1 MQDNTRPLR
10 AHLEVY
16 GVIYP
21 TLDIFPLVYTSYV
34 SFRNFFRI
42 SFFELDGYGAD
53 ADGSWNGH
61 NFFHISLR
69 WNGGELWS
77 LSISRL
83 AYRLSFPFILKKID
97 CQLVKEAND

>member
-42 SFFELDGYGAD
+42 SFFELEGYGAD
-53 ADGSWNGH
+53 ADGS
-61 NFFHISLR
+61 
-69 WNGGELWS
+69 
-77 LSISRL
+77 
-83 AYRLSFPFILKKID
+83 
-97 CQLVKEAND
+97 